1 MIRVATADDSA
12 RLAEIHA
19 ASFSQAWDAAA
30 FASLL
35 SGQGVAALIEDD
47 GFVLIRTVADEAE
60 VLSIAVLPAARR
72 RGVAKAL
79 LSAATAA
86 AREAGAQRLFLEVSA
101 HNTAALALYRRAGFA
116 EIGRRRAYYADGAD
130 AHAMALALS

>member
-30 FASLL
+30 FVSLL

-116 EIGRRRAYYADGAD
+116 EIGRRRGYYADGAD

>member
-35 SGQGVAALIEDD
+35 SGQGVAALIESD